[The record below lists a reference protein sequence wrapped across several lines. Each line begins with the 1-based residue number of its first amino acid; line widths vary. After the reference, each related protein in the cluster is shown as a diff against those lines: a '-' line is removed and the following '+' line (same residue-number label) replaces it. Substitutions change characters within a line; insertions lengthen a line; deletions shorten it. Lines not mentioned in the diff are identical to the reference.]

1 MLMSIPKIMLATSL
15 LIAVLLKHF
24 IFVILRKSDHAERLA
39 SIMNTT
45 VSSLSAVDV
54 MLFIDSRLAIV
65 ALLPPSDR

>member
-15 LIAVLLKHF
+15 LTAVLLEHF

-45 VSSLSAVDV
+45 VSRLSAVDV